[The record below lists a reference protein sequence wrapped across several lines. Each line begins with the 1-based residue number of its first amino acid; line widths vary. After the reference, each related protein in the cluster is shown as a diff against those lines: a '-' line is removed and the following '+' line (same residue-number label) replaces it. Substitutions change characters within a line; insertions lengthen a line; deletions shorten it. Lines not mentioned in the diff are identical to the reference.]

1 VEVGPAEAEELGVWE
16 SQRVVGGHQSTI

>member
-16 SQRVVGGHQSTI
+16 SERVVGGHQ